1 MKNQKEMSEI
11 VRCLQKTVDFVRETS
26 EDQRMIN
33 ADLAKSIKRLQDE
46 ITIIKGQQHVMDV
59 VSGLARRSSDW
70 G

>member
-11 VRCLQKTVDFVRETS
+11 VRCLQKTVEFVRETS

-59 VSGLARRSSDW
+59 VSTLTRKSSDR

>member
-11 VRCLQKTVDFVRETS
+11 VQCLQKTVDFVRETS

-46 ITIIKGQQHVMDV
+46 IIIIKGQQHDMDV
-59 VSGLARRSSDW
+59 VSGLARRSSD
-70 G
+70 